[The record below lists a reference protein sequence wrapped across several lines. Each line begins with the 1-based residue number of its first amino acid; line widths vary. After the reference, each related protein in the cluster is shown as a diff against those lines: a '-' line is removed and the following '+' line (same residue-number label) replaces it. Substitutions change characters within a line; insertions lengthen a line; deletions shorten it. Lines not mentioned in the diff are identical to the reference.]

1 MGNMQC
7 PAEDAALLASVAR
20 DICPFPNYNPNP
32 VFKNMLSMNSSLH
45 LRNHYEAVQSS
56 LTPKQLDD
64 FTQGLRTT
72 FGREGNVTLGGVG
85 VVALSLAVLFDTL
98 ARRVRGEWESESGPI
113 PGLFVK
119 SLIEYY
125 PPSVSTVSEYLRL
138 VPHIANNP
146 TRMREE
152 SERYFKQL
160 AIDIK
165 TVENS
170 ENPICDDV
178 TVVNHM
184 LGMLFQRNLRI
195 HLLRISNSS
204 VVDEIIESVDVLQ
217 KTKENTVSTE
227 TTAETGGDAAHVSKI
242 KTGQTSCSE
251 NHWFH
256 LNCDPEAASID
267 FLAEVQKSHDTQKA
281 FKQCHPSQLSEK
293 TWLEFISGL
302 AWLDVIFDQ
311 RFIAQN
317 YNELLSA
324 QREDFDLKANA
335 LRKWAE

>member
-32 VFKNMLSMNSSLH
+32 VFMNMLSMNSSFH

-72 FGREGNVTLGGVG
+72 FGREGKVTLGGVG

-98 ARRVRGEWESESGPI
+98 ARQVRGEWVSDSGPI

-119 SLIEYY
+119 SLRGYY

-152 SERYFKQL
+152 SERYLKQL
-160 AIDIK
+160 GTDIQS
-165 TVENS
+165 VENS
-170 ENPICDDV
+170 EIKDSGDI
-178 TVVNHM
+178 TGVNHM
-184 LGMLFQRNLRI
+184 FGQLFEMNLRI

-204 VVDEIIESVDVLQ
+204 VVDEITESVNVLQ
-217 KTKENTVSTE
+217 KTKGKPLPTEST
-227 TTAETGGDAAHVSKI
+227 AKTGVDEAHVSKTRKRRI
-242 KTGQTSCSE
+242 PPPE
-251 NHWFH
+251 NSVVFS
-256 LNCDPEAASID
+256 LNCDPEAASKIFWLKCRNQTRKKLLND
-267 FLAEVQKSHDTQKA
+267 VSHSMGTYQRHG
-281 FKQCHPSQLSEK
+281 C
-293 TWLEFISGL
+293 ISLPG
-302 AWLDVIFDQ
+302 
-311 RFIAQN
+311 
-317 YNELLSA
+317 
-324 QREDFDLKANA
+324 
-335 LRKWAE
+335 